1 MNTLAYLQQ
10 QDPSVIEPYTAV
22 QGNPSY
28 GSDVPQDYPYDPGA
42 TSSLY
47 ELGYIPATS
56 SLLSLVFIGVFS
68 LVIFFFVFRQSQKH
82 KVLRILILLSIAFV
96 FLGPLSIAS
105 ISSHTTIGYA
115 KIIGLFLIALT
126 VVKMVRT
133 KSIDIVHTA
142 SFIPICL
149 YIISLLISGFTMT
162 NTYFFVK
169 DISLIIGGLMFFYI
183 AYSYIEEESLQKDV
197 VTLLSYATL
206 FPSAIVLFINFFQQQ
221 GVALISGLYP
231 RYENIVFNFDLKRG
245 RILSIIDLE
254 FFVPFVLYMLITE
267 RNKLMPIIK
276 ITLLSFSVYLTM
288 YRYRFLTFV
297 VGTFA
302 YLSSIFSLVS
312 KKMIA
317 YAAGFFILLFGVY
330 MIIAVSLGKT
340 TIIDRFLLEDKK
352 ADYDSIRRR
361 FVMIGQAWELFT
373 EYPIFGVGVGNYKD
387 NVQVTYT
394 TFGGRTYEPY
404 YKVLQNVYAYPHNWF
419 MQVLA
424 ENGIVGFIVLMYLLY
439 TFGRIDLRLMQKLK
453 GNRKLL
459 FLAFSVS
466 SWLYVFANQFT
477 PLNNSQP
484 MVIFFWLFRGI
495 IERTYQQTTFSLPI
509 SRKRT

>member
-1 MNTLAYLQQ
+1 LLRTL
-10 QDPSVIEPYTAV
+10 
-22 QGNPSY
+22 
-28 GSDVPQDYPYDPGA
+28 
-42 TSSLY
+42 
-47 ELGYIPATS
+47 
-56 SLLSLVFIGVFS
+56 LLLAIV
-68 LVIFFFVFRQSQKH
+68 
-82 KVLRILILLSIAFV
+82 FV

-115 KIIGLFLIALT
+115 KIIGVFLVVLS
-126 VVKMVRT
+126 VVKMVQA
-133 KSIDIVHTA
+133 KSIPIVYTA

-149 YIISLLISGFTMT
+149 YIVSLFISVFTMT

-169 DISLIIGGLMFFYI
+169 DMSLIVGGLLFFYV
-183 AYSYIEEESLQKDV
+183 AFHYIDEESLQKDV
-197 VTLLSYATL
+197 VTILSYATL
-206 FPSAIVLFINFFQQQ
+206 FPSVIVLFINFFQQQ
-221 GVALISGLYP
+221 GIALISGLYP
-231 RYENIVFNFDLKRG
+231 RYENIVFHFDLSRG

-267 RNKLMPIIK
+267 RKKIVPIIK

-297 VGTFA
+297 VGAFA
-302 YLSSIFSLVS
+302 YLSAIFSLVG
-312 KKMIA
+312 KKMIM
-317 YAAGFFILLFGVY
+317 YTAGFLVMLFGMY
-330 MIIAVSLGKT
+330 MIIAVSFGKT
-340 TIIDRFLLEDKK
+340 TIIDRFLLEDKQ

-361 FVMIGQAWELFT
+361 FVMIGQAWELFM
-373 EYPIFGVGVGNYKD
+373 EYPVFGVGIGNYKD

-439 TFGRIDLRLMQKLK
+439 TFASIDLRLMQKLK

-459 FLAFSVS
+459 FFAFSVS

-495 IERTYQQTTFSLPI
+495 IERTHFDSIKKKYKL
-509 SRKRT
+509 